1 MDDLRAL
8 YQQVILDHS
17 RNPRHFAKR
26 DQAQMTQSCYNPL
39 CGDEIQIYCD
49 YDDTQDVFKTLTFT
63 GKGCAISIAS
73 ASLMVLMMQKKPK
86 SYFKSLFQMM
96 HYLLDTSNVIA
107 PDLND
112 PAAQA
117 KLEVLAGVKHYPSR
131 VKCATCAWHTLSA
144 VVQGEKTT
152 VKTE

>member
-17 RNPRHFAKR
+17 RNPRFFGEQKA
-26 DQAQMTQSCYNPL
+26 AQITKACVNPL
-39 CGDEIQIYCD
+39 CGDEITIYCNVD
-49 YDDTQDVFKTLTFT
+49 ADKNILNLYFT

-73 ASLMVLMMQKKPK
+73 ASIMVAMMQSK
-86 SYFKSLFQMM
+86 SKAFFEQSLNTM
-96 HYLLDTSNVIA
+96 YRLLEREASGPQLD
-107 PDLND
+107 D
-112 PAAQA
+112 PAALA
-117 KLEVLAGVKHYPSR
+117 KLEVIAGVKQYPSR

-144 VVQGEKTT
+144 VMNDKAGV